1 MKARSL
7 RLLKE
12 TNRRKPEQLGGI
24 LSQHAFGAAT
34 LLDPKDPMGLRSDAP
49 LLDAWIRDMETDRS
63 PFQIPGHKGRTD
75 LTGAIVDGDIPV
87 LPGNHPHRISP
98 SLILEAERR
107 AAELWDADL
116 CRFGVNGSSGSNH
129 AAVMA
134 VAGPGDK
141 VIVSRTLHKSV
152 LVGLVYAGV
161 IPVWVRPEINPD
173 TGLPEYLP
181 STRLKE
187 TLEKHPD
194 AKAVLIG
201 EPSYVGT
208 MSNIPRLSKVAHD
221 HGIPLVVDA
230 AWAAHF
236 GFHPELPNHP
246 LAEGADIVVTSA
258 HKTLP
263 SYSQASFVLVNKN
276 YVDLARFNKMFDSTQ
291 TTSMSGRI
299 LASIDAARALLA
311 RHGEELIGPVIA
323 ATENGRAKLREHG
336 IGVIDGEY
344 IDPLKMVILLSEVGV
359 DGNIIEKELL
369 AANIDLEMANR
380 DVIIPMITFADT
392 PDRIDDLIN
401 RIIKLVE
408 EHRGEPRPIEQ
419 LPAFSIEP
427 DVVVSPREAF
437 FSSYEVV
444 EAKDAVGRISA
455 EVICPYPP
463 GVPVLSP
470 GERITEAALEA
481 LFKARDMGVRIAFV
495 ADPTLQTLKVLPN

>member
-1 MKARSL
+1 M
-7 RLLKE
+7 
-12 TNRRKPEQLGGI
+12 P
-24 LSQHAFGAAT
+24 QHAFGAAT
-34 LLDPKDPMGLRSDAP
+34 LLDTKDPMGLRTSAP

-87 LPGNHPHRISP
+87 LPGNHTHRISP
-98 SLILEAERR
+98 SLILEAEAI
-107 AAELWDADL
+107 AAKLWGAEL

-134 VAGPGDK
+134 VASPGDK

-152 LVGLVYAGV
+152 LVGMVYAGV
-161 IPVWVRPEINPD
+161 VPVWIRPEINPA

-181 STRLKE
+181 STRLAE
-187 TLEKHPD
+187 TIAAHPD

-208 MSNIPRLSKVAHD
+208 MSNIPRLSKVCHD
-221 HGIPLVVDA
+221 AGIPLIVDA
-230 AWAAHF
+230 AWAAHY

-246 LAEGADIVVTSA
+246 IAEGADIVVTSA

-263 SYSQASFVLVNKN
+263 SYSQASFVLVRDE

-299 LASIDAARALLA
+299 LASIDAARALLE
-311 RHGEELIGPVIA
+311 RHGEELIGPVIE
-323 ATENGRAKLREHG
+323 ATERGRAALVAAG
-336 IGVIDGEY
+336 IDVIDGEY
-344 IDPLKMVILLSEVGV
+344 IDPLKLVILLSSCGA
-359 DGNIIEKELL
+359 DGNKIEADLL
-369 AANIDLEMANR
+369 AANIDVEMANR
-380 DVIIPMITFADT
+380 DLIIPMITFADT
-392 PDRIDDLIN
+392 PDRINDLVKK
-401 RIIKLVE
+401 IIASVE
-408 EHRGEPRPIEQ
+408 AHRGEPRPIEI

-427 DVVVSPREAF
+427 EVVVTPREAF
-437 FSSYEVV
+437 FSDYEVV
-444 EAKDAVGRISA
+444 EAKDAVGRVSA
-455 EVICPYPP
+455 EMICPYPP

-470 GERITEAALEA
+470 GERITEAALSA

-495 ADPTLQTLKVLPN
+495 ADPSLQTLKVLPKE

>member
-1 MKARSL
+1 
-7 RLLKE
+7 
-12 TNRRKPEQLGGI
+12 
-24 LSQHAFGAAT
+24 
-34 LLDPKDPMGLRSDAP
+34 
-49 LLDAWIRDMETDRS
+49 METDRS

-98 SLILEAERR
+98 SLILEAEAM
-107 AAELWDADL
+107 AAQLWGADL

-134 VAGPGDK
+134 VAGHGDK

-161 IPVWVRPEINPD
+161 TPIWVRPEINQE

-181 STRLKE
+181 SGKLAEVLK
-187 TLEKHPD
+187 KHPD

-208 MSNIPRLSKVAHD
+208 MSNIPRLSKIAHE

-236 GFHPELPNHP
+236 GFHPDLPNHP

-263 SYSQASFVLVNKN
+263 SYSQASFVLVKKDF
-276 YVDLARFNKMFDSTQ
+276 VDLARFNKMFDSTQ

-299 LASIDAARALLA
+299 LASIDAARALLD
-311 RHGEELIGPVIA
+311 RHGAELIGPVIEATKRGRDELRA
-323 ATENGRAKLREHG
+323 AG

-344 IDPLKMVILLSEVGV
+344 IDPLKMVILLAGTGA
-359 DGNIIEKELL
+359 DGNAVEAELL
-369 AANIDLEMANR
+369 AANIDVEMANR
-380 DVIIPMITFADT
+380 DMVIPMITFADT
-392 PDRIDDLIN
+392 PDRIQDLIR
-401 RIIKLVE
+401 RIIRSVNE
-408 EHRGEPRPIEQ
+408 NRGEPRPVSV
-419 LPAFSIEP
+419 AASFSIEP
-427 DVVVSPREAF
+427 EVVVSPRDAF
-437 FSSYEVV
+437 FSDYEVV
-444 EAKDAVGRISA
+444 PAAAAVGRVSA
-455 EVICPYPP
+455 EMICPYPP

-470 GERITEAALEA
+470 GERITQAALDA
-481 LFKARDMGVRIAFV
+481 LFAARDSGVRIAFV
-495 ADPTLQTLKVLPN
+495 ADPTLSTLKVLPN

>member
-1 MKARSL
+1 
-7 RLLKE
+7 
-12 TNRRKPEQLGGI
+12 
-24 LSQHAFGAAT
+24 
-34 LLDPKDPMGLRSDAP
+34 MGLRATAP
-49 LLDAWIRDMETDRS
+49 LLDGWLRDMETDRS

-75 LTGAIVDGDIPV
+75 LTGAVVDGDIPV

-98 SLILEAERR
+98 SLILEAERI
-107 AAELWDADL
+107 AAELWGADL

-141 VIVSRTLHKSV
+141 VVVSRTLHKSV

-161 IPVWVRPEINPD
+161 TPIWVRPEINPA

-181 STRLKE
+181 SKRLAAVLAE
-187 TLEKHPD
+187 HPD

-208 MSNIPRLSKVAHD
+208 MSNIPRLAEVTHRY
-221 HGIPLVVDA
+221 GIPLVVDA
-230 AWAAHF
+230 AWAAHY

-263 SYSQASFVLVNKN
+263 SYSQASFVLVKGD
-276 YVDLARFNKMFDSTQ
+276 YVDLPRFNKMFDSTQ

-311 RHGEELIGPVIA
+311 RHGEELIGPVIE
-323 ATENGRAKLREHG
+323 ATEAGRAQLREAG

-344 IDPLKMVILLSEVGV
+344 IDPLKMVILLPETGA
-359 DGNIIEKELL
+359 DGNAVEADLL
-369 AANIDLEMANR
+369 AANIDVEMANR
-380 DVIIPMITFADT
+380 DMIIPMITFADT
-392 PDRIDDLIN
+392 PDRIQDLIR
-401 RIIKLVE
+401 RIIASVNS
-408 EHRGEPRPIEQ
+408 HRGEPREV
-419 LPAFSIEP
+419 ATAASFSIEP
-427 DVVVSPREAF
+427 EVVVTPREAF

-444 EAKDAVGRISA
+444 DSADAVGRVSA
-455 EVICPYPP
+455 EMICPYPP

-470 GERITEAALEA
+470 GERITQAALDA
-481 LFKARDMGVRIAFV
+481 LFQARDVGTRIAFV
-495 ADPTLQTLKVLPN
+495 ADPTLKTLKVLPQ

>member
-1 MKARSL
+1 
-7 RLLKE
+7 
-12 TNRRKPEQLGGI
+12 
-24 LSQHAFGAAT
+24 
-34 LLDPKDPMGLRSDAP
+34 MGLRTDAP

-63 PFQIPGHKGRTD
+63 PFQIPGHKGRLD
-75 LTGAIVDGDIPV
+75 LTGAIVNGDIPV

-98 SLILEAERR
+98 SLILEAERM
-107 AAELWDADL
+107 AAHLWGADL

-152 LVGLVYAGV
+152 LVGMVYAGV
-161 IPVWVRPEINPD
+161 TPVWVRPEINPA

-181 STRLKE
+181 STRLRE
-187 TLEKHPD
+187 TLAAHPD

-208 MSNIPRLSKVAHD
+208 MSNIPRLAAAAHEY
-221 HGIPLVVDA
+221 GIPLVVDA
-230 AWAAHF
+230 AWAAHY

-263 SYSQASFVLVNKN
+263 SYSQASFVLVRDEF
-276 YVDLARFNKMFDSTQ
+276 VDLARFNKMFDSTQ

-311 RHGEELIGPVIA
+311 RHGEELIGPVIE
-323 ATENGRAKLREHG
+323 ATEVGRATLTAAG
-336 IGVIDGEY
+336 IDVIDGEY
-344 IDPLKMVILLSEVGV
+344 IDPLKLVILLSSVGA
-359 DGNIIEKELL
+359 DGNQVEADLL
-369 AANIDLEMANR
+369 AANIDVEMANR
-380 DVIIPMITFADT
+380 DIIIPMITFADT
-392 PDRIDDLIN
+392 PERIDDLIR
-401 RIIKLVE
+401 RIIASVNQ
-408 EHRGEPRPIEQ
+408 HRGVPRPIEI

-427 DVVVSPREAF
+427 EVVVTPREAF
-437 FSSYEVV
+437 FSDYEVV
-444 EAKDAVGRISA
+444 EAKDAVGRVSA
-455 EVICPYPP
+455 EMICPYPP

-470 GERITEAALEA
+470 GERITESALSA
-481 LFKARDMGVRIAFV
+481 LFEARDMGVRIAFV
-495 ADPTLQTLKVLPN
+495 ADPTLKTLKVLPN

>member
-1 MKARSL
+1 M
-7 RLLKE
+7 
-12 TNRRKPEQLGGI
+12 GGI
-24 LSQHAFGAAT
+24 LSQKAFGAAT
-34 LLDPKDPMGLRSDAP
+34 LLDSKDPMGLRTSAP
-49 LLDAWIRDMETDRS
+49 LLDGWLRDMETDRS

-98 SLILEAERR
+98 SLILEAEAM
-107 AAELWDADL
+107 AADLWGADL

-161 IPVWVRPEINPD
+161 TPIWVRPEINAA

-181 STRLKE
+181 SHK
-187 TLEKHPD
+187 LEAALAKHPD

-208 MSNIPRLSKVAHD
+208 MSNIPRLSAVAHSY
-221 HGIPLVVDA
+221 GVPLVVDA

-236 GFHPELPNHP
+236 GFHPDLPNHP
-246 LAEGADIVVTSA
+246 MAEGADIVVTSA

-263 SYSQASFVLVNKN
+263 SYSQASFVLVKGD
-276 YVDLARFNKMFDSTQ
+276 YVDLPRFNKMFDSTQ

-311 RHGEELIGPVIA
+311 KHGEELIGPVIKATQVGRDALRA
-323 ATENGRAKLREHG
+323 AG
-336 IGVIDGEY
+336 IGVIDGQY
-344 IDPLKMVILLSEVGV
+344 IDPLKLVILLAETGA
-359 DGNIIEKELL
+359 DGNEVEADLL
-369 AANIDLEMANR
+369 AANIDVEMANR
-380 DVIIPMITFADT
+380 DLIIPMITFADT
-392 PDRIDDLIN
+392 PDRIQDLIR
-401 RIIKLVE
+401 RIIASVNQ
-408 EHRGEPRPIEQ
+408 HRGEPRQISVAA
-419 LPAFSIEP
+419 AFSIEP
-427 DVVVSPREAF
+427 EVVVTPREAF

-444 EAKDAVGRISA
+444 DSAVAVGRVSA
-455 EVICPYPP
+455 EMICPYPP

-470 GERITEAALEA
+470 GERITKDALDA
-481 LFKARDMGVRIAFV
+481 LFEARDSGTRIAFV
-495 ADPTLQTLKVLPN
+495 ADRTLKTLKVLPEA

>member
-1 MKARSL
+1 M
-7 RLLKE
+7 
-12 TNRRKPEQLGGI
+12 P
-24 LSQHAFGAAT
+24 QHAFGAAT
-34 LLDPKDPMGLRSDAP
+34 LLDTKDPMGLRSSAP

-98 SLILEAERR
+98 SLILEAERL
-107 AAELWDADL
+107 AAILWNADL

-161 IPVWVRPEINPD
+161 TPIWVRPEINPA

-181 STRLKE
+181 STRLRE
-187 TLEKHPD
+187 TLAAHPD

-208 MSNIPRLSKVAHD
+208 MSNIPRLAAAAHD
-221 HGIPLVVDA
+221 YGIPLVVDA
-230 AWAAHF
+230 AWAAHY

-263 SYSQASFVLVNKN
+263 SYSQASFVLVKGD

-299 LASIDAARALLA
+299 LASIDAARALLE
-311 RHGEELIGPVIA
+311 RHGHELIGPVIE
-323 ATENGRAKLREHG
+323 ATERGRAALVAAG
-336 IGVIDGEY
+336 IDVIDGEY
-344 IDPLKMVILLSEVGV
+344 IDPLKLVILLSGCGA
-359 DGNIIEKELL
+359 DGNLVEADLL
-369 AANIDLEMANR
+369 AANIDVEMANR

-392 PDRIDDLIN
+392 PDRINDLVK
-401 RIIKLVE
+401 RIIESVDR
-408 EHRGEPRPIEQ
+408 HRGEARAIEI

-427 DVVVSPREAF
+427 QVVVTPREAF
-437 FSSYEVV
+437 FSDYEVV
-444 EAKDAVGRISA
+444 DSADAVGRVSA
-455 EVICPYPP
+455 EMICPYPP

-470 GERITEAALEA
+470 GELITEAALSA
-481 LFKARDMGVRIAFV
+481 LFEARDMGVRIAFV
-495 ADPTLQTLKVLPN
+495 ADPTLKTLKVLPRA

>member
-1 MKARSL
+1 
-7 RLLKE
+7 
-12 TNRRKPEQLGGI
+12 
-24 LSQHAFGAAT
+24 
-34 LLDPKDPMGLRSDAP
+34 MGLRTSAP
-49 LLDAWIRDMETDRS
+49 LLDGWLRDMETDRS

-75 LTGAIVDGDIPV
+75 LTGAVVDGDIPV
-87 LPGNHPHRISP
+87 LPGNHPRRISP
-98 SLILEAERR
+98 SLILEAEKL
-107 AAELWDADL
+107 AADLWGADL

-161 IPVWVRPEINPD
+161 TPIWVRPEINPA

-181 STRLKE
+181 RKK
-187 TLEKHPD
+187 LEAALEAHPD

-208 MSNIPRLSKVAHD
+208 MSNIPRLAEACHRR
-221 HGIPLVVDA
+221 GIPLVVDA

-263 SYSQASFVLVNKN
+263 SYSQASFVLVKGD
-276 YVDLARFNKMFDSTQ
+276 YVDLPRFNKMFDSTQ

-299 LASIDAARALLA
+299 LASIDAARALLQ
-311 RHGEELIGPVIA
+311 RHGSELIGPVIE
-323 ATENGRAKLREHG
+323 ATEAGRNALRQAG

-344 IDPLKMVILLSEVGV
+344 IDPLKLVILLAQTGA
-359 DGNIIEKELL
+359 DGNAVEAELL
-369 AANIDLEMANR
+369 AANIDVEMANR
-380 DVIIPMITFADT
+380 DMIIPMITFADT
-392 PDRIDDLIN
+392 PERIQDLIR
-401 RIIKLVE
+401 RIIAIVDQK
-408 EHRGEPRPIEQ
+408 RGEPREVSV
-419 LPAFSIEP
+419 AASFSIEP
-427 DVVVSPREAF
+427 EVVVTPREAF
-437 FSSYEVV
+437 FSPYEVV
-444 EAKDAVGRISA
+444 DSLEAVGRVSA
-455 EVICPYPP
+455 EMICPYPP

-470 GERITEAALEA
+470 GERITEAALNA
-481 LFKARDMGVRIAFV
+481 LFQARDSGVRIAFV
-495 ADPTLQTLKVLPN
+495 ADPTLATLKVLPENLGY

>member
-1 MKARSL
+1 
-7 RLLKE
+7 
-12 TNRRKPEQLGGI
+12 
-24 LSQHAFGAAT
+24 
-34 LLDPKDPMGLRSDAP
+34 MGLRSSAP

-98 SLILEAERR
+98 SLILEAEAM
-107 AAELWDADL
+107 AARLWGADL

-152 LVGLVYAGV
+152 LVGMVYSGV
-161 IPVWVRPEINPD
+161 IPVWIRPEINPH

-181 STRLKE
+181 SSRLAE
-187 TLEKHPD
+187 TLAAHPD

-208 MSNIPRLSKVAHD
+208 MSNIPRLSKVCHEY
-221 HGIPLVVDA
+221 GIPLVVDA
-230 AWAAHF
+230 AWAAHY
-236 GFHPELPNHP
+236 GFHPELPEHP

-263 SYSQASFVLVNKN
+263 SYSQASFVLVKGD

-299 LASIDAARALLA
+299 LASIDAARALLE
-311 RHGEELIGPVIA
+311 RHGNELIGPVIE
-323 ATENGRAKLREHG
+323 ATARGRAALREAG
-336 IGVIDGEY
+336 IDVIDGEY
-344 IDPLKMVILLSEVGV
+344 IDPLKMVILLSSIGA
-359 DGNIIEKELL
+359 DGNAVEAELL
-369 AANIDLEMANR
+369 AANIDVEMANR
-380 DVIIPMITFADT
+380 DMIIPMITFADT
-392 PDRIDDLIN
+392 PDRIEDLIR
-401 RIIKLVE
+401 RIIKSVNR
-408 EHRGEPRPIEQ
+408 HRGELRPISVQ
-419 LPAFSIEP
+419 ASFSIEP
-427 DVVVSPREAF
+427 EVVVSPREAF
-437 FSSYEVV
+437 FSSYEIVPAP
-444 EAKDAVGRISA
+444 EAVGRVCA
-455 EVICPYPP
+455 EMICPYPP

-470 GERITEAALEA
+470 GERITQAALDA
-481 LFKARDMGVRIAFV
+481 LFAARDSGVRIAFV
-495 ADPTLQTLKVLPN
+495 ADPTLATIKVLPD

>member
-1 MKARSL
+1 M
-7 RLLKE
+7 
-12 TNRRKPEQLGGI
+12 P
-24 LSQHAFGAAT
+24 QHAFGAAT
-34 LLDPKDPMGLRSDAP
+34 LLDIKDPMGLRSEAP

-98 SLILEAERR
+98 SLILEAEQL
-107 AAELWDADL
+107 AAKLWGADL

-134 VAGPGDK
+134 VASPGDK

-161 IPVWVRPEINPD
+161 EPIWVRPEINSA

-181 STRLKE
+181 SKRLRE
-187 TLEKHPD
+187 TLDLHPD
-194 AKAVLIG
+194 AVAVLVG

-208 MSNIPRLSKVAHD
+208 MSNIPRLATVCHER
-221 HGIPLVVDA
+221 GIPLVVDA

-236 GFHPELPNHP
+236 GFHPELPQHP
-246 LAEGADIVVTSA
+246 IAEGADIVVTSA

-263 SYSQASFVLVNKN
+263 SYSQASLVLVRGEF
-276 YVDLARFNKMFDSTQ
+276 VDLPRFNKVFDATQ

-311 RHGEELIGPVIA
+311 RHGRELIEPVIR
-323 ATENGRAKLREHG
+323 ATAEGRARLRQEG
-336 IGVIDGEY
+336 IGVIDGPY
-344 IDPLKMVILLSEVGV
+344 IDPLKMVILLNSVGA
-359 DGNIIEKELL
+359 DGNAVEAELL

-380 DVIIPMITFADT
+380 DMVIPMITFADT
-392 PDRIDDLIN
+392 PDRIHDLIT
-401 RIIKLVE
+401 RIIESVNK
-408 EHRGEPRPIEQ
+408 HRGELRPIGVS
-419 LPAFSIEP
+419 ASFSIEP
-427 DVVVSPREAF
+427 EVVVSPRTAF
-437 FSSYEVV
+437 FSPYEVV
-444 EAKDAVGRISA
+444 SASEAVGRVCA
-455 EVICPYPP
+455 EMICPYPP

-470 GERITEAALEA
+470 GERITEAAMNA
-481 LFKARDMGVRIAFV
+481 LQQAKTSGVRIAYV
-495 ADPTLQTLKVLPN
+495 ADQSLATIKVLPR

>member
-1 MKARSL
+1 
-7 RLLKE
+7 
-12 TNRRKPEQLGGI
+12 
-24 LSQHAFGAAT
+24 
-34 LLDPKDPMGLRSDAP
+34 MGLRSSAP

-98 SLILEAERR
+98 SLILEAERL
-107 AAELWDADL
+107 AAELWNADL
-116 CRFGVNGSSGSNH
+116 CRFGANGSSGSNH

-161 IPVWVRPEINPD
+161 TPIWVRPEINPA

-181 STRLKE
+181 STRLRE
-187 TLEKHPD
+187 TLAAHPD

-208 MSNIPRLSKVAHD
+208 MSNIPRLAAAAHD
-221 HGIPLVVDA
+221 YGIPLVVDA
-230 AWAAHF
+230 AWAAHY

-263 SYSQASFVLVNKN
+263 SYSQASFVLVKGD

-299 LASIDAARALLA
+299 LASIDAARALLE
-311 RHGEELIGPVIA
+311 RHGHELIGPVIE
-323 ATENGRAKLREHG
+323 ATERGRAALTAAG
-336 IGVIDGEY
+336 IDVIDGEY
-344 IDPLKMVILLSEVGV
+344 IDPLKLVILLSGCGA
-359 DGNIIEKELL
+359 DGNKVEADLL
-369 AANIDLEMANR
+369 AANIDVEMANR

-392 PDRIDDLIN
+392 PDRINDLVE
-401 RIIKLVE
+401 RIIDSVNA
-408 EHRGEPRPIEQ
+408 HRGEPRPIEI

-427 DVVVSPREAF
+427 QVVVTPREAF
-437 FSSYEVV
+437 FSDYEVV
-444 EAKDAVGRISA
+444 DSADAVGRVSA
-455 EVICPYPP
+455 EMICPYPP

-470 GERITEAALEA
+470 GELITEAALSA
-481 LFKARDMGVRIAFV
+481 LFEARDMGVRIAFV
-495 ADPTLQTLKVLPN
+495 ADPTLKTLKVLPKAN

>member
-1 MKARSL
+1 
-7 RLLKE
+7 
-12 TNRRKPEQLGGI
+12 

-34 LLDPKDPMGLRSDAP
+34 LLDPKDPMGLRSSAP

-87 LPGNHPHRISP
+87 LPGNHTHRISP
-98 SLILEAERR
+98 SLILEAEAM
-107 AAELWDADL
+107 AAALWGADL

-161 IPVWVRPEINPD
+161 TPIWVRPEINPA

-181 STRLKE
+181 SSRLEAVLKA
-187 TLEKHPD
+187 HPD

-208 MSNIPRLSKVAHD
+208 MSNIPRLAKVTHEY
-221 HGIPLVVDA
+221 GIPLVVDA

-236 GFHPELPNHP
+236 GFHPDLPNHP
-246 LAEGADIVVTSA
+246 LFEGADIVVTSA

-263 SYSQASFVLVNKN
+263 SYSQASFVLVKGD

-311 RHGEELIGPVIA
+311 RHGEELIGPVIEATQRGRDELRA
-323 ATENGRAKLREHG
+323 AG
-336 IGVIDGEY
+336 IGVIDGQY
-344 IDPLKMVILLSEVGV
+344 IDPLKMVILLAETGA
-359 DGNIIEKELL
+359 DGNVIEAELL
-369 AANIDLEMANR
+369 AANIDVEMANR
-380 DVIIPMITFADT
+380 DLIIPMITFADT
-392 PDRIDDLIN
+392 PERIQDLIR
-401 RIIKLVE
+401 RIIQSVNE
-408 EHRGEPRPIEQ
+408 NRGEPREI
-419 LPAFSIEP
+419 LIAASFSIEP
-427 DVVVSPREAF
+427 EVVVTPREAF

-444 EAKDAVGRISA
+444 DSSTAVGRVSA
-455 EVICPYPP
+455 EMICPYPP

-470 GERITEAALEA
+470 GELITQAAIDA
-481 LFKARDMGVRIAFV
+481 LFQARDSGTRIAFV
-495 ADPTLQTLKVLPN
+495 ADPTLKTLKVLP

>member
-1 MKARSL
+1 M
-7 RLLKE
+7 
-12 TNRRKPEQLGGI
+12 P
-24 LSQHAFGAAT
+24 QHAFGAAT
-34 LLDPKDPMGLRSDAP
+34 LLDTKDPMGLRTSAP

-98 SLILEAERR
+98 SLILEAEAL
-107 AAELWDADL
+107 AAKLWGAEL

-134 VAGPGDK
+134 VASPGDK

-161 IPVWVRPEINPD
+161 IPVWIRPEINPA

-181 STRLKE
+181 STRLAE
-187 TLEKHPD
+187 TIAAHPD

-208 MSNIPRLSKVAHD
+208 MSNIPRLSKVCHD
-221 HGIPLVVDA
+221 AGIPLVVDA
-230 AWAAHF
+230 AWAAHY

-246 LAEGADIVVTSA
+246 IAEGADIVVTSA

-263 SYSQASFVLVNKN
+263 SYSQASFVLVRDE
-276 YVDLARFNKMFDSTQ
+276 YVDLSRFNKMFDSTQ

-299 LASIDAARALLA
+299 LASIDAARALLE
-311 RHGEELIGPVIA
+311 RHGEKLIGPVIE
-323 ATENGRAKLREHG
+323 ATEIGRARLVAAG
-336 IGVIDGEY
+336 IDVIDGEY
-344 IDPLKMVILLSEVGV
+344 IDPLKLVILLSSCGA
-359 DGNIIEKELL
+359 DGNDVEADLL
-369 AANIDLEMANR
+369 AANIDIEMANR
-380 DVIIPMITFADT
+380 DLIIPMITFADT
-392 PDRIDDLIN
+392 PDRINDLVSK
-401 RIIKLVE
+401 IIASVE
-408 EHRGEPRPIEQ
+408 IHRGAPRAIEI

-427 DVVVSPREAF
+427 EVVVTPREAF
-437 FSSYEVV
+437 FSDYEVV
-444 EAKDAVGRISA
+444 RAEDAVGRVSA
-455 EVICPYPP
+455 EMICPYPP

-470 GERITEAALEA
+470 GERITEDALSA

-495 ADPTLQTLKVLPN
+495 ADPSLHTLKVLPKE